1 MKSIAVNL
9 NRSGASL
16 DRRTVRRVALVVAT
30 TLLALAAF
38 YLHSLA
44 SARHANARDAATRA
58 AWQSSGN
65 TAAAISLDAFVA
77 TWAAQRAKSAEQT
90 TLSWSVRD
98 ARDLRASLLALDAT
112 RIAVQRV
119 NVNKRDNG
127 YSVSVEASP

>member
-1 MKSIAVNL
+1 MKAIAINL
-9 NRSGASL
+9 SRSGASV
-16 DRRTVRRVALVVAT
+16 DRRVVRRIALVVVTALF
-30 TLLALAAF
+30 TLLAF

-44 SARHANARDAATRA
+44 SAHHASARDAASRA

-112 RIAVQRV
+112 RVAVQRV